1 MKILI
6 DADASPVTKIA
17 TQIAEKVGIPL
28 VLVCDTSHILYSDY
42 GEVIVVSKGMDAADF
57 ALINRVDQGDI
68 IITGDYGVA
77 AMSLAKK
84 AFPISHNG
92 KWYTNDNMNQL
103 LLERHIS
110 KKSRRSDKKFH
121 SRGPKKRTKEDDIKF
136 RESLLKLIA
145 YLNE

>member
-1 MKILI
+1 MKLFI

-77 AMSLAKK
+77 AMSLAKNFK
-84 AFPISHNG
+84 GEISHEELPQSSG
-92 KWYTNDNMNQL
+92 SGSGHRY
-103 LLERHIS
+103 S
-110 KKSRRSDKKFH
+110 V
-121 SRGPKKRTKEDDIKF
+121 
-136 RESLLKLIA
+136 
-145 YLNE
+145 